1 MIAAVEGYARS
12 VARNDGKLHAKFD
25 PACTR
30 TENGIAVTSGAVG
43 SIGLVK
49 SPGSLAQGCEAQLK
63 LGLYRPLDRL
73 RGHRVL
79 AVDEE
84 RGLVMAT
91 AIADFNLA
99 NRKYRL
105 TDGREVES
113 EAFHAMSRELF
124 EVYKIVDGRIVA
136 IDAVSVDQ
144 PYGMPVAWKN

>member
-1 MIAAVEGYARS
+1 MMAAVDGYARS
-12 VARNDGKLHAKFD
+12 IARSSGAVHARFD
-25 PACTR
+25 PACSR

-49 SPGSLAQGCEAQLK
+49 SPGLLAQGCGAQLK
-63 LGLYRPLDRL
+63 LGLYHPLDRL
-73 RGHRVL
+73 RGRRVL

-84 RGLVMAT
+84 RGLVVAT

-105 TDGREVES
+105 TDGTEVES
-113 EAFHAMSRELF
+113 EAFHAMARELF
-124 EVYKIVDGRIVA
+124 EVYKIVAGRIVA

-144 PYGMPVAWKN
+144 PFGMPSAWSR

>member
-1 MIAAVEGYARS
+1 M
-12 VARNDGKLHAKFD
+12 ARNDGKLHAKFD
-25 PACTR
+25 SACTR
-30 TENGIAVTSGAVG
+30 TENGVAVTSGAVG

-49 SPGSLAQGCEAQLK
+49 SPGQYAQGCEAQLK

-73 RGHRVL
+73 RGHRIV

-84 RGLVMAT
+84 RGLVVAT

-99 NRKYRL
+99 NRRYSL
-105 TDGREVES
+105 TDGKEVES

-124 EVYKIVDGRIVA
+124 ELYKIVGGRILA

-144 PYGMPVAWKN
+144 PFGMPSAWSN

>member
-1 MIAAVEGYARS
+1 
-12 VARNDGKLHAKFD
+12 
-25 PACTR
+25 
-30 TENGIAVTSGAVG
+30 
-43 SIGLVK
+43 VK
-49 SPGSLAQGCEAQLK
+49 SPGQYAQGCEAQLK
-63 LGLYRPLDRL
+63 LGLYQPLDRL
-73 RGHRVL
+73 RGRRVL

-99 NRKYRL
+99 QRKYRL

-136 IDAVSVDQ
+136 VEAVSVDQ
-144 PYGMPVAWKN
+144 PYGMQSAWSG